1 MSLDQR
7 CDYIFSF
14 TEIQMK
20 AVMNTTLLYKSIWD
34 STFFF
39 LMYCRYCEDWLMW
52 KKLPSMY
59 TTSFQRRCDVERY
72 RTTSYRRWN
81 DVMCV
86 LGMAK
91 IFQNSKDNHDLERKW
106 KWRYWAII
114 SHWFKCIFPELKRC
128 RLSFCVIEI
137 YLHSR
142 RA

>member
-14 TEIQMK
+14 TEIKMK

-34 STFFF
+34 STFFSW
-39 LMYCRYCEDWLMW
+39 CTVGIVKIDWCE
-52 KKLPSMY
+52 KNY
-59 TTSFQRRCDVERY
+59 RVCTRRRLNVERY
-72 RTTSYRRWN
+72 RTPSYRRWN

>member
-1 MSLDQR
+1 MWLHFFFHRDTNES
-7 CDYIFSF
+7 CY
-14 TEIQMK
+14 EY
-20 AVMNTTLLYKSIWD
+20 NTFVQVYLGQY
-34 STFFF
+34 FFF

-59 TTSFQRRCDVERY
+59 TTSFQSRYDVERY

-86 LGMAK
+86 LGMVK
-91 IFQNSKDNHDLERKW
+91 IFQNSKDIHDLERKW

-114 SHWFKCIFPELKRC
+114 SHWFECFFPELKRC
-128 RLSFCVIEI
+128 RFSFYVIEI